1 MEQLENMPDMR
12 TWIRSRRRT
21 GFPDTLENL
30 DVTFSWA
37 AFLQSVIRTQCNM
50 QAAEGLEEMLNM
62 PVLPG
67 IFLTGAAGTGKHTLA
82 SAVAGELEQIYF
94 YECIYLTGA
103 FLNALSPEQLLA
115 YTKQLFEMYPLS
127 GEDEEL
133 SLCLWVEDLSSCRLR
148 ELFADALTE
157 QLEHLRREGILSE
170 TCFVILL
177 DEKEQM
183 VPAGLKRLLM
193 RCECRLPDV
202 QTRKLWFEQHMQT
215 EKASFAVRGMNAEQF
230 AAETEG
236 MSFRELSDL
245 MFYIKTRVCNRTLE
259 NVHAIMEEHGL
270 ATWDFQEDDRPHN
283 KLNDQIAH
291 SSFTPSAMEVR
302 EIISMI
308 RRGERS
314 ENTAAQPELV
324 NVLQTLVRTLEENQ
338 KASAGLAVTPGQQMN
353 ALQRNGAVISPA
365 ANASGNM
372 VNLSGNMV
380 NPFVNASGNRVN
392 VSGAQGNVP
401 GMVNASGAAG
411 EILTADGGQT
421 LPDGTEESHQMRLY
435 REEAERIEKINL
447 QDPAQLDAFLNEMLQ
462 N

>member
-1 MEQLENMPDMR
+1 
-12 TWIRSRRRT
+12 
-21 GFPDTLENL
+21 
-30 DVTFSWA
+30 
-37 AFLQSVIRTQCNM
+37 
-50 QAAEGLEEMLNM
+50 
-62 PVLPG
+62 
-67 IFLTGAAGTGKHTLA
+67 
-82 SAVAGELEQIYF
+82 
-94 YECIYLTGA
+94 
-103 FLNALSPEQLLA
+103 
-115 YTKQLFEMYPLS
+115 
-127 GEDEEL
+127 
-133 SLCLWVEDLSSCRLR
+133 
-148 ELFADALTE
+148 
-157 QLEHLRREGILSE
+157 
-170 TCFVILL
+170 
-177 DEKEQM
+177 
-183 VPAGLKRLLM
+183 
-193 RCECRLPDV
+193 
-202 QTRKLWFEQHMQT
+202 
-215 EKASFAVRGMNAEQF
+215 
-230 AAETEG
+230 
-236 MSFRELSDL
+236 

-270 ATWDFQEDDRPHN
+270 ETWDFQKDDRPHN

-338 KASAGLAVTPGQQMN
+338 KASAGLAVTPGQQMD
-353 ALQRNGAVISPA
+353 ALQRNGAMISPA
-365 ANASGNM
+365 ANA
-372 VNLSGNMV
+372 SGNMV